1 MLKRKTRQEGALACG
16 YWGAWAGGGYS
27 VTSNGWRMS
36 GESERQGHVGEE
48 HFSQR
53 EQPVLNWE
61 LGLAWLRTSS
71 GGPVC
76 WRWGERWIK
85 EKERFRERSGSF
97 NV

>member
-1 MLKRKTRQEGALACG
+1 M
-16 YWGAWAGGGYS
+16 
-27 VTSNGWRMS
+27 
-36 GESERQGHVGEE
+36 GEE

-76 WRWGERWIK
+76 WRWGERWIE